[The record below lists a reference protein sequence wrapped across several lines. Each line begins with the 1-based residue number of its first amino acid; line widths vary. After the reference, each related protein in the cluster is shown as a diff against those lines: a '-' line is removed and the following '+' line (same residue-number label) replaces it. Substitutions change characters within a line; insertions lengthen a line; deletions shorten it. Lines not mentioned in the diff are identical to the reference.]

1 MYENNKN
8 LNSYFEN
15 SNMNNN
21 DSTPGTNS
29 LNPPV
34 SSITNETNTAQEN
47 SQKNNEI
54 LEKKTKSYHCKYC
67 YGYQKLKMKL
77 DKTEEDIDIKLKVK
91 CIDEEDNNKSLKIF
105 MKYRI
110 TEIRTEEEIRKLK
123 CQKDGHNNKEYK
135 YFCHE
140 CNKNLCE
147 DCYNEC
153 KKKHNDKVEDFI
165 NLEEEIKEKKQYID
179 NFFKNEYKDEKQ
191 NYSNKK
197 GYQTEIKK
205 DEKIGLKVD
214 NKGII
219 GIINKGE
226 NNDYLNYK
234 LNLKELYEIIVDN
247 KTKFPNFYH
256 FENIKEIYSFILDK
270 LEIEY
275 SLNNINFDP
284 NQEINIQLFGENFVK
299 NNKNNCSL
307 IINEQRKELCEK
319 YKIPEEPKD
328 GNLKIILVKEK
339 PIENVSEM
347 FNQCKDLLSLQS
359 FNQWTMDKVTNMKK
373 MFYECISLKL
383 IDLNGWNTSQVKDF
397 SYMFYSCQN
406 LEIIEGLNNFNTQN
420 AENFGHMFDKCYNL
434 NQRKF
439 DVSHW
444 NTGKVTNMM
453 YIFSDCWN
461 IKKLDLSNWKIENV
475 TEMNCMFNNCK
486 SLEEIVFN
494 DKSNPIGINNMQY
507 MFCNCTK
514 LKILTGLSNWNTE
527 KVVYMNNMFENCESI
542 EKFSDITK
550 WNIENVKDMT
560 NMFENFNKKDSLPSW
575 YKEK

>member
-1 MYENNKN
+1 MYEENKN

-29 LNPPV
+29 LNRPV
-34 SSITNETNTAQEN
+34 SSITNKTNTAQEN
-47 SQKNNEI
+47 SLKNYEI
-54 LEKKTKSYHCKYC
+54 LKNKTKSYHCKKC

-105 MKYRI
+105 LKYRI
-110 TEIRTEEEIRKLK
+110 TEIRTEEEKKKLK
-123 CQKDGHNNKEYK
+123 CQKDGHDNKKYK

-165 NLEEEIKEKKQYID
+165 NLEKEIEEKKQYID
-179 NFFKNEYKDEKQ
+179 NFFKNEFEYKKQ

-219 GIINKGE
+219 GIINKEE

-234 LNLKELYEIIVDN
+234 QNLKELYDIIVDN

-256 FENIKEIYSFILDK
+256 FENIKEIYSILLDK

-275 SLNNINFDP
+275 YLNNK
-284 NQEINIQLFGENFVK
+284 EIKIKLFGKKFVE

-307 IINEQRKELCEK
+307 IINEQRKELCEE
-319 YKIPEEPKD
+319 YKIPEGQKEGK
-328 GNLKIILVKEK
+328 LKIILVKEK
-339 PIENVSEM
+339 PIENVSDM
-347 FNQCKDLLSLQS
+347 FNQCKNLSSLQI
-359 FNQWTMDKVTNMKK
+359 FNQWTMDKVTYMEK
-373 MFYECISLKL
+373 MFCGCKLLKL
-383 IDLNGWNTSQVKDF
+383 LIVLKGWNTSQVKNF
-397 SYMFYSCQN
+397 NSMFRDCEN
-406 LEIIEGLNNFNTQN
+406 LVKIKGLKKFNTQN
-420 AENFGHMFDKCYNL
+420 AENFEHMFDGCKNL
-434 NQRKF
+434 NL
-439 DVSHW
+439 
-444 NTGKVTNMM
+444 GK
-453 YIFSDCWN
+453 I
-461 IKKLDLSNWKIENV
+461 NV
-475 TEMNCMFNNCK
+475 
-486 SLEEIVFN
+486 L
-494 DKSNPIGINNMQY
+494 
-507 MFCNCTK
+507 
-514 LKILTGLSNWNTE
+514 NWNTE
-527 KVVYMNNMFENCESI
+527 KVTNMNYMFSGCCKIKKLNLFKWKI
-542 EKFSDITK
+542 EK
-550 WNIENVKDMT
+550 VKTMAYT
-560 NMFENFNKKDSLPSW
+560 FKD
-575 YKEK
+575 